1 MPTYVSARVFVILV
15 ALALAI
21 ASMAQP
27 LEAGSY
33 TVDRNKSDALTEYL
47 HKHRLPLVGA
57 QVAFSDD
64 GGRQVTL
71 YGFVA
76 TEFGK
81 SDAEKKARHFLKQR
95 DIMVINRI
103 VVRPEIRE
111 LRPTPS
117 SEEEDGATPQ
127 DPNKDPW
134 AEIMREIQNDRMTL
148 PDDGEFGPP

>member
-1 MPTYVSARVFVILV
+1 MFVILV
-15 ALALAI
+15 ALAVAI
-21 ASMAQP
+21 ASGAQP
-27 LEAGSY
+27 LKAGSY

-47 HKHRLPLVGA
+47 HQHRLPLVGA
-57 QVAFSDD
+57 QVASSGD

-81 SDAEKKARHFLKQR
+81 SDAEKKARRFLKQR

-103 VVRPEIRE
+103 VVRPEIRD
-111 LRPTPS
+111 LRPAPS
-117 SEEEDGATPQ
+117 GEEEAAPQ

-134 AEIMREIQNDRMTL
+134 AEIMREIQSDRMTL
-148 PDDGEFGPP
+148 PDDDEFGPP